1 MASLQKTMKL
11 LVRGE
16 GGLRPLREMG
26 VQEILALSDLAAS
39 FPHAALDVLFHAWME
54 LVDRR
59 RSRMDVRQQLTRR
72 FEAVGTL
79 PAPWMG
85 AAFEAVR
92 RLERRTTGR
101 HHVYVLACSG
111 HGEGRRGLGLYAGQ
125 SRYTSERRFGEH
137 LSGLR
142 EKRAARDFR
151 LDRVG
156 GRRVPLGLLPSFHAH
171 LNPLSRAE
179 ADVLEVALVQA
190 LLSAGVPKALV
201 GGPRVLKTSSAQ
213 DEAGA
218 ADAS

>member
-1 MASLQKTMKL
+1 MASLQKTWKL
-11 LVRGE
+11 LARGE

-26 VQEILALSDLAAS
+26 MQEILAHSDLAAT
-39 FPHAALDVLFHAWME
+39 FPHAALDVLFHAWIE
-54 LVDRR
+54 LVDHR
-59 RSRMDVRQQLTRR
+59 RSRLDVRQQLIRR

-79 PAPWMG
+79 PAPWIG

-92 RLERRTTGR
+92 RLERTTSGR

-111 HGEGRRGLGLYAGQ
+111 HGDDRRGLGLYAGQ
-125 SRYTSERRFGEH
+125 SRYTPERRFGEH
-137 LSGLR
+137 ASGLR

-179 ADVLEVALVQA
+179 ADVLEVALVEA

-201 GGPRVLKTSSAQ
+201 GGPRVLKPRSVEDGAG
-213 DEAGA
+213 DERV
-218 ADAS
+218 S